1 MGLYNN
7 VICRE
12 DIDSLVFVL
21 TGRRGVAFLMAF
33 QVRMA
38 NELLRYT
45 DIGMAG
51 VSKCIDF
58 GSANNLYPTHNRKF
72 GITPGE
78 RHQKI
83 RKEGVWGGISH
94 KR

>member
-21 TGRRGVAFLMAF
+21 TGRCGVDFRMTF

-38 NELLRYT
+38 DVLLRYT
-45 DIGMAG
+45 DLSMTD
-51 VSKCIDF
+51 VSK
-58 GSANNLYPTHNRKF
+58 SAGFCSVNNLYLAYKREF
-72 GITPGE
+72 CIVPGE
-78 RHQKI
+78 CRQKI
-83 RKEGVWGGISH
+83 RKRGG
-94 KR
+94 